1 MSNNN
6 KNCIGNLFSFRG
18 RNLKERLTQKE
29 SYRVI
34 FLSTLISGLLAHG
47 MVMFNHFYYNDDII
61 ALHGPSGMGPRTGRW
76 FMAIISKVESLIF
89 GFDNMLIPLYETV
102 FTIIMIAFIGCVIV
116 KMFKIERPLFCILLG
131 SILTVFPSNACLLG
145 YMLVSRYSSIG
156 LLVGFYGAYIAC
168 CKENSVR
175 YVCLSAF
182 LISCGLGC
190 YQAYLPIFFGI
201 FLLYLITVLADRP
214 DVTPKSFL
222 GKTLYLLIVAVLS
235 VVLYFIFNEIMLSI
249 TGEYMERTEYF
260 TLQPFD
266 YIRRFGLAFMM
277 FFTGADNHVLLFNSR
292 WYYVMG
298 VTLIYIYAV
307 LTVKKVFGVNKVNA
321 VMLIFL
327 LLFLP
332 VVYNFIYV
340 MCPAEIVYSNMEYN
354 YVIPFVMLIWL
365 VQRFG
370 RDGKAFKILRVVSIC
385 VLVLAIFSFVKV
397 DNMCYAKAEITK
409 ERTISYFTTLITDI
423 KNTDGYSGK
432 ERVLFINPRS
442 IEDASIENSSF
453 LKEVSIAPYHDMSD
467 YINNYAFRGY
477 LKYWCGYA
485 PQMVEEYDTLKYSA
499 LVEQM
504 SPYPAQGA
512 IRLVG
517 DTIFV
522 KLGDGTLQ
530 KSPASKKV
538 IASPLPKK

>member
-1 MSNNN
+1 
-6 KNCIGNLFSFRG
+6 
-18 RNLKERLTQKE
+18 
-29 SYRVI
+29 
-34 FLSTLISGLLAHG
+34 
-47 MVMFNHFYYNDDII
+47 
-61 ALHGPSGMGPRTGRW
+61 
-76 FMAIISKVESLIF
+76 
-89 GFDNMLIPLYETV
+89 
-102 FTIIMIAFIGCVIV
+102 
-116 KMFKIERPLFCILLG
+116 
-131 SILTVFPSNACLLG
+131 
-145 YMLVSRYSSIG
+145 
-156 LLVGFYGAYIAC
+156 
-168 CKENSVR
+168 
-175 YVCLSAF
+175 
-182 LISCGLGC
+182 
-190 YQAYLPIFFGI
+190 
-201 FLLYLITVLADRP
+201 
-214 DVTPKSFL
+214 
-222 GKTLYLLIVAVLS
+222 
-235 VVLYFIFNEIMLSI
+235 
-249 TGEYMERTEYF
+249 
-260 TLQPFD
+260 
-266 YIRRFGLAFMM
+266 
-277 FFTGADNHVLLFNSR
+277 
-292 WYYVMG
+292 MG
-298 VTLIYIYAV
+298 VILIYIYAV

-354 YVIPFVMLIWL
+354 YVIPFVMLIGL

-370 RDGKAFKILRVVSIC
+370 RDGKVFKILRVVSMC

-453 LKEVSIAPYHDMSD
+453 LKDVSIAPYHDMSD

-504 SPYPAQGA
+504 PPYPAQGA

-522 KLGDGTLQ
+522 KLGDGTLR
-530 KSPASKKV
+530 KSPASKK
-538 IASPLPKK
+538 